1 MIDHLFIIGYPSAVG
16 GANTELWHTVKLW
29 RRFGL
34 DITLL
39 PTWQADR
46 RGRPGS
52 MPIGCRT
59 IPSPVPASWKTCR
72 GWPAASSSPF
82 CNTKFLAVAERSARS
97 AAARSGW
104 AA

>member
-34 DITLL
+34 GIALL
-39 PTWQADR
+39 PTWQADTAWR
-46 RGRPGS
+46 ARLEAL
-52 MPIGCRT
+52 GCRT
-59 IPSPVPASWKTCR
+59 ILCSPDELAGVPRLAGS
-72 GWPAASSSPF
+72 AVVSF
-82 CNTKFLAVAERSARS
+82 CNTKFLAVAERSAGS
-97 AAARSGW
+97 AAARSGS